1 MNLTNVLC
9 SILTKDLLPS
19 SLCWVSCTQF
29 HPINS
34 FWWWTNSNQH
44 SSPSLKG
51 GNLYSRLS
59 TGHFLSNV
67 PKWRKTW
74 QLSFSHPCFFFS
86 PLPAHIC
93 ARFYPFNL
101 FLPIIPFLPSASP
114 QNSSPS
120 LTHTSESCLLHA
132 LSLCRWPFKMH
143 CLPFHVLYFLF
154 PCRTTILFLQNW
166 F

>member
-74 QLSFSHPCFFFS
+74 QLSFSHPCFFSPPSPLTSVPGFILSTFFS
-86 PLPAHIC
+86 PLS
-93 ARFYPFNL
+93 R
-101 FLPIIPFLPSASP
+101 SSP
-114 QNSSPS
+114 QRRPRTPPPPSHSHLWVMSSPRS
-120 LTHTSESCLLHA
+120 QLVSMTLQNA
-132 LSLCRWPFKMH
+132 LSALSCIVFSIP
-143 CLPFHVLYFLF
+143 
-154 PCRTTILFLQNW
+154 LQNYYLVSSNLI
-166 F
+166 